1 MAFRLYRPG
10 GRRDFDS
17 SYLMTD
23 GEGCTKGQALV
34 LTSGRL
40 TNCGATATPQYIA
53 QATIALAA
61 TSVTPIPVIEVTE
74 NQEWTTKSMATVA
87 ATLLGTKV
95 TIHSDGLLVTA
106 TTGSGVFEIDATD
119 GVTTTSSVR
128 GKFRR

>member
-10 GRRDFDS
+10 GRHEYDY

-40 TNCGATATPQYIA
+40 TSCGATTTPQYIA
-53 QATIALAA
+53 MATIALAA
-61 TSVTPIPVIEVTE
+61 TSVTPVPVMEVTE
-74 NQEWTTKSMATVA
+74 NQEWATQSNATVA
-87 ATLLGTKV
+87 ATLLGAKV
-95 TIHSDGLLVTA
+95 TMATGVLLVTA
-106 TTGSGVFEIDATD
+106 TTGSGVFEINATD
-119 GVTTTSSVR
+119 GATTTSNVR